1 MIMLIF
7 SLDGDTF
14 TKFAGNPVIPKP
26 EEWHDFRDPK
36 VNIMT
41 YYIIITI
48 SLIIDVIN
56 VNSVI
61 MIIELILIV
70 I

>member
-1 MIMLIF
+1 MLIF
-7 SLDGDTF
+7 SLDGETF

-36 VNIMT
+36 VNIMMT

-61 MIIELILIV
+61 IILESILIV
-70 I
+70 T